1 MFEEQLDFKKPTNEE
16 KDNNYFIFNQQK
28 PILDNN
34 YFDDLQAAK
43 IENKINNEF
52 KQQSQQK
59 PLIEQL
65 EFLNQPNIQIFPSE
79 KPNPLFYNKK
89 IEQNEQKKQFK
100 KEFNKL
106 KKRPKS
112 STKKNPIKNKNKN
125 KNKKNNYKKIDN
137 FNQIDT
143 RINYKNKG
151 LFDPTLKLNELDY
164 PFHTQKQRIEK
175 IQKIKNYDVKF
186 GNKLKNLEMYQNFL
200 DAYNDQENEKNDYDL
215 KKQKYHP
222 TKEMIKNRKDYFN
235 LIKNIPKP
243 KINYNKINL
252 DFNFNQY
259 ENVIQ
264 SLEKQIENERK
275 LRNEINFKYLE
286 KMKEFEDLNIKK
298 MTKINNTQKIPKR
311 AKSAIKIYYPNK
323 NNSIN
328 YSKKPNTNFMQKLDK
343 YKNKV
348 NNVIKKT
355 QNVPTKDE
363 IIKNNAK
370 NLAEEITKNL
380 DKDIN
385 KKIIDVE
392 NKKREIINKQLNKLK
407 YENSPLKNNKNN
419 QNKNNFISI
428 QNNNNFNNNNNNF
441 NNNNFN
447 NNNNNFKNNNFNNNF
462 IVLPN
467 NSIETQIANEVFN
480 SNDFTNKLQKMDN
493 MNKFQLLSEINKT
506 IDNYNKG
513 FPQLLKKVNET
524 IEKINSTNVLDN
536 NNLLHK
542 NHPLIEIASK
552 NAGQII
558 QFHTNEITE
567 LIIDDLL
574 LECVKDLQKI
584 EEENNKKENK
594 KNFINHLNILYND
607 FKTMKQMENDVFNQ
621 IDMKNP
627 LKPYTKFEDLNKNKE
642 NKEIINKEILN
653 PFDENY
659 SKNNNLLL
667 KENKYKIEMH
677 PNVVNISLK
686 YSKEFYD
693 YMKINGSFYYPNI
706 FGIYDEVVKNL
717 FEEILNENVDY
728 CVEQTNEM
736 IENMFK
742 QEILN
747 ANKN

>member
-1 MFEEQLDFKKPTNEE
+1 MFEEQLDFKKPNNEE
-16 KDNNYFIFNQQK
+16 KDDNYFIYNQQK
-28 PILDNN
+28 PNLDNN

-65 EFLNQPNIQIFPSE
+65 DFLNQPNIPVFPIE

-106 KKRPKS
+106 KKKRPKS
-112 STKKNPIKNKNKN
+112 SKITNKNKIKTN
-125 KNKKNNYKKIDN
+125 KNNKINNNYNKYNQNYKKRIDN

-143 RINYKNKG
+143 SINYKNKG

-175 IQKIKNYDVKF
+175 IQKIKNYDVKY

-215 KKQKYHP
+215 KRQKYHP

-243 KINYNKINL
+243 KKINYNKINL

-259 ENVIQ
+259 ENVIEA
-264 SLEKQIENERK
+264 LEKQIENERK

-311 AKSAIKIYYPNK
+311 TKSAIKIYYPNK

-348 NNVIKKT
+348 NNIIKKT
-355 QNVPTKDE
+355 QNAPTKDE

-407 YENSPLKNNKNN
+407 YENNDLNNLKNKNN

-428 QNNNNFNNNNNNF
+428 QNNNNNNNNNF

-447 NNNNNFKNNNFNNNF
+447 NNFNNNYINTQNLINSKSNKNYNLNLRKILHKQIIESETTSDRNQLNKNFYDKLDKYFLSNKNIDSTKINSSSINNNKNLNIAPKKYLYKKNLNFKLTKNTTNNNIINNFNNSNNVSKNSDMKSPKD
-462 IVLPN
+462 ISN
-467 NSIETQIANEVFN
+467 NSSMNSFN
-480 SNDFTNKLQKMDN
+480 KA
-493 MNKFQLLSEINKT
+493 INKT
-506 IDNYNKG
+506 THSKYLSEYNSTKNI
-513 FPQLLKKVNET
+513 FHKNNNVNN
-524 IEKINSTNVLDN
+524 KIKNNNNNLFKIKSLHEFSKFLIKNTNVLQTD
-536 NNLLHK
+536 K
-542 NHPLIEIASK
+542 
-552 NAGQII
+552 
-558 QFHTNEITE
+558 
-567 LIIDDLL
+567 
-574 LECVKDLQKI
+574 
-584 EEENNKKENK
+584 NKK
-594 KNFINHLNILYND
+594 
-607 FKTMKQMENDVFNQ
+607 
-621 IDMKNP
+621 
-627 LKPYTKFEDLNKNKE
+627 
-642 NKEIINKEILN
+642 
-653 PFDENY
+653 
-659 SKNNNLLL
+659 
-667 KENKYKIEMH
+667 
-677 PNVVNISLK
+677 
-686 YSKEFYD
+686 
-693 YMKINGSFYYPNI
+693 
-706 FGIYDEVVKNL
+706 
-717 FEEILNENVDY
+717 
-728 CVEQTNEM
+728 
-736 IENMFK
+736 
-742 QEILN
+742 
-747 ANKN
+747 

>member
-16 KDNNYFIFNQQK
+16 KDDNYFIFNQQK

-243 KINYNKINL
+243 KINYKNNL

-407 YENSPLKNNKNN
+407 YENDLNNSPLKNNKNN
-419 QNKNNFISI
+419 QNKNFISI

-441 NNNNFN
+441 NNNNNNFN
-447 NNNNNFKNNNFNNNF
+447 NNNNLNPFYLNNNF

-594 KNFINHLNILYND
+594 KNFINNLNILYND

-653 PFDENY
+653 
-659 SKNNNLLL
+659 
-667 KENKYKIEMH
+667 
-677 PNVVNISLK
+677 
-686 YSKEFYD
+686 
-693 YMKINGSFYYPNI
+693 
-706 FGIYDEVVKNL
+706 
-717 FEEILNENVDY
+717 FESI
-728 CVEQTNEM
+728 
-736 IENMFK
+736 
-742 QEILN
+742 
-747 ANKN
+747 

>member
-16 KDNNYFIFNQQK
+16 KDDNYFIFNQQK

-106 KKRPKS
+106 KKRPKL

-419 QNKNNFISI
+419 QNKNFRTPP
-428 QNNNNFNNNNNNF
+428 NNNRNVPLDYDGFDEFRNHDDNSFYEEEDYDLIDATPDMYDFNN
-441 NNNNFN
+441 
-447 NNNNNFKNNNFNNNF
+447 
-462 IVLPN
+462 
-467 NSIETQIANEVFN
+467 
-480 SNDFTNKLQKMDN
+480 
-493 MNKFQLLSEINKT
+493 
-506 IDNYNKG
+506 Y
-513 FPQLLKKVNET
+513 
-524 IEKINSTNVLDN
+524 
-536 NNLLHK
+536 
-542 NHPLIEIASK
+542 
-552 NAGQII
+552 
-558 QFHTNEITE
+558 
-567 LIIDDLL
+567 
-574 LECVKDLQKI
+574 
-584 EEENNKKENK
+584 
-594 KNFINHLNILYND
+594 
-607 FKTMKQMENDVFNQ
+607 
-621 IDMKNP
+621 
-627 LKPYTKFEDLNKNKE
+627 
-642 NKEIINKEILN
+642 
-653 PFDENY
+653 
-659 SKNNNLLL
+659 
-667 KENKYKIEMH
+667 
-677 PNVVNISLK
+677 
-686 YSKEFYD
+686 
-693 YMKINGSFYYPNI
+693 
-706 FGIYDEVVKNL
+706 
-717 FEEILNENVDY
+717 
-728 CVEQTNEM
+728 
-736 IENMFK
+736 
-742 QEILN
+742 
-747 ANKN
+747 

>member
-1 MFEEQLDFKKPTNEE
+1 MFEEQLDFKKPKNEE
-16 KDNNYFIFNQQK
+16 KDDNYFIYNQQK
-28 PILDNN
+28 PNLDNN

-65 EFLNQPNIQIFPSE
+65 EFLNQPNIPVFPTE

-100 KEFNKL
+100 KEFNKR

-112 STKKNPIKNKNKN
+112 SKITNKNKIKSN
-125 KNKKNNYKKIDN
+125 KNNKINNNYNKYNQNYKKRFDN

-143 RINYKNKG
+143 SINYKNKG

-175 IQKIKNYDVKF
+175 IQKIKNYDVKY

-215 KKQKYHP
+215 KRQKYHP

-243 KINYNKINL
+243 KINKINL

-259 ENVIQ
+259 ENVIEA
-264 SLEKQIENERK
+264 LEKQIENERK

-311 AKSAIKIYYPNK
+311 TKSAIKIYYPNK

-348 NNVIKKT
+348 NNIIKKT
-355 QNVPTKDE
+355 QNAPTKDE

-407 YENSPLKNNKNN
+407 YEK
-419 QNKNNFISI
+419 
-428 QNNNNFNNNNNNF
+428 
-441 NNNNFN
+441 
-447 NNNNNFKNNNFNNNF
+447 
-462 IVLPN
+462 
-467 NSIETQIANEVFN
+467 
-480 SNDFTNKLQKMDN
+480 
-493 MNKFQLLSEINKT
+493 
-506 IDNYNKG
+506 
-513 FPQLLKKVNET
+513 
-524 IEKINSTNVLDN
+524 
-536 NNLLHK
+536 
-542 NHPLIEIASK
+542 
-552 NAGQII
+552 
-558 QFHTNEITE
+558 
-567 LIIDDLL
+567 
-574 LECVKDLQKI
+574 
-584 EEENNKKENK
+584 
-594 KNFINHLNILYND
+594 
-607 FKTMKQMENDVFNQ
+607 
-621 IDMKNP
+621 
-627 LKPYTKFEDLNKNKE
+627 
-642 NKEIINKEILN
+642 
-653 PFDENY
+653 
-659 SKNNNLLL
+659 
-667 KENKYKIEMH
+667 
-677 PNVVNISLK
+677 
-686 YSKEFYD
+686 
-693 YMKINGSFYYPNI
+693 
-706 FGIYDEVVKNL
+706 
-717 FEEILNENVDY
+717 
-728 CVEQTNEM
+728 
-736 IENMFK
+736 
-742 QEILN
+742 
-747 ANKN
+747 